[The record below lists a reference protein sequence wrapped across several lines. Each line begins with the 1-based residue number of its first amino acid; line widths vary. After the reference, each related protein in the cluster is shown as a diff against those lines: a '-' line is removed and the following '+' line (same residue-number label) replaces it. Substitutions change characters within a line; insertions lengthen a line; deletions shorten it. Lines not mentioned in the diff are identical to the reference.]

1 MYQLRKTD
9 PVIDP
14 RGVSIEIVIPHG
26 VYLDTDEPLDVAL
39 IELLTELHGAAG
51 DRDRTPEQ
59 RVTTAGGVDLVVTH
73 VPPAW
78 PADIPPPIVRACRL
92 DPALSEWLASM
103 PTGAAANA
111 AESRRLRDVL

>member
-1 MYQLRKTD
+1 MYQLRSTD

-14 RGVSIEIVIPHG
+14 RGVSIEIVIPHD

-39 IELLTELHGAAG
+39 IELLTELHRAAG

-59 RVTTAGGVDLVVTH
+59 TTATAGGVDIVVTH
-73 VPPAW
+73 IPQAW
-78 PADIPPPIVRACRL
+78 PADIPRPIVDACRL
-92 DPALSEWLASM
+92 DPALSDWLASM

-111 AESRRLRDVL
+111 AESRRLRGVL